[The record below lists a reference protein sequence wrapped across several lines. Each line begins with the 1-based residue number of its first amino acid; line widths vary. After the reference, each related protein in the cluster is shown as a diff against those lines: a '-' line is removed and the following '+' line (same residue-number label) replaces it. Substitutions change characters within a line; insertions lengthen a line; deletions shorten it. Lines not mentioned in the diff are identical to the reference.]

1 MKKWVLFLG
10 LILCLG
16 VVGGFFLWGNLPVSS
31 ENQPKDFVINQGEKL
46 TSIAARL
53 EKSRLIRNKYVFLFY
68 TFRLGLKQKIQSG
81 KFRLAPNLSTA
92 AIVQRLSHGGSTD
105 YWLRIIDG
113 SRVEEITPRFSKEWE
128 GYLFPD
134 SYLIPEY
141 FTPND
146 ILQVIKDNF
155 DKKLAQAKVGATNL
169 MSDQEIVILAS
180 LLEREGR
187 QLETKQMIAGIL
199 LNRLKAN
206 LALQIDATVQYARDT
221 FRNPKVYW
229 QPLQADDINLVSPY
243 NTYKN
248 KGLPPGPICNP
259 GYDSLYAAFHPTASD
274 YLFYVTGKDG
284 QMHYAKTYQEHLENI
299 ENYLK

>member
-68 TFRLGLKQKIQSG
+68 TSRLGLKQKIQSG

>member
-1 MKKWVLFLG
+1 MKKLVLFLG

-68 TFRLGLKQKIQSG
+68 TSRLGLKQKIQSG

-259 GYDSLYAAFHPTASD
+259 GYDSL
-274 YLFYVTGKDG
+274 
-284 QMHYAKTYQEHLENI
+284 
-299 ENYLK
+299 